1 MVTGNMS
8 ERKDAL
14 TELRELA
21 GKVGAELEQMER
33 EGDYSVHAEPIR
45 RAYRRIL
52 QTITAFEEELRP
64 LAGDAEGTEIRERTA
79 QDEGVARIERII
91 ISA

>member
-1 MVTGNMS
+1 MS
-8 ERKDAL
+8 ERKQDAL

-21 GKVGAELEQMER
+21 GKVGTELEQMER

-52 QTITAFEEELRP
+52 QMITACEEELRHTHNR
-64 LAGDAEGTEIRERTA
+64 LDRMLRKLEKK
-79 QDEGVARIERII
+79 
-91 ISA
+91 